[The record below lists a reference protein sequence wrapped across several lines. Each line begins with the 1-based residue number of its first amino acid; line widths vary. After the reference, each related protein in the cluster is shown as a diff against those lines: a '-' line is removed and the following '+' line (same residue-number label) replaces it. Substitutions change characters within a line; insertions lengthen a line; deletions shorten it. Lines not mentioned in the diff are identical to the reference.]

1 MRKTICSFLHV
12 VVHRVASGS
21 RGYRS
26 SLEPLTPSRRGNES
40 AISQA
45 DDAELHRRLGS
56 PLVLLYASI
65 SDATKTVLT
74 IDSSRLRSISGLM
87 HSLSFAWLLA
97 TCNVALCIVHSFGA
111 PQHRTKAVLRNPS
124 DDATALYKPRFRYV
138 IPEASVDPQVVAHD
152 IAEIAKVDAGGIE
165 LLGYPGGV
173 LPQIDWTINSWGG
186 QAWREI
192 TKAALR
198 STKELGLIL
207 DVAIGPFQGAGTPA
221 PYDDVGIMWDLLA
234 FNVSVRIGGSYDA
247 ILPGWGSGD
256 FVSASIGLVINS
268 TSVKLTGADGYYGPK
283 SYNGMSYTLAASS
296 LRDISDKVT
305 SDGHLKIR
313 VPQHPTGQ
321 EYHLFAFYQTRTRH
335 RELEIS
341 TAFGAAVP
349 QSPITTYV
357 ENGSWIAD
365 HFSTAG
371 ADMIINFWE
380 THELDNEMRELLKEV
395 GNYAWEDSY
404 EIGVAARLWYTPRL
418 LDEFHRRRSYRLNKF
433 LPLLYST
440 NTAFNGPLASINQY
454 FTDDADRGMQHIQDY
469 RRTVCTIRNSI

>member
-1 MRKTICSFLHV
+1 MSHFSTFSYTMAAGFIACPLCLHFI
-12 VVHRVASGS
+12 S
-21 RGYRS
+21 RGY
-26 SLEPLTPSRRGNES
+26 ES
-40 AISQA
+40 AILQA
-45 DDAELHRRLGS
+45 HEAEHHRRLGS
-56 PLVLLYASI
+56 PLVLLYAFS
-65 SDATKTVLT
+65 SGATKALLIITV
-74 IDSSRLRSISGLM
+74 IHSSINSGLM
-87 HSLSFAWLLA
+87 NFLSFAWLLA
-97 TCNVALCIVHSFGA
+97 TCNLVLCIVNSFEA
-111 PQHRTKAVLRNPS
+111 SQRRSQTALRNLFNG
-124 DDATALYKPRFRYV
+124 ATASYKPRFRYV
-138 IPEASVDPQVVAHD
+138 VPEASVDPQVVAQD

-186 QAWREI
+186 QAWKEI

-198 STKELGLIL
+198 ATKELGLIL

-234 FNVSVRIGGSYDA
+234 FNVSVRIGSSYDA
-247 ILPGWGSGD
+247 ILPGWGSGE
-256 FVSASIGLVINS
+256 FVSASIGLVTNS
-268 TSVKLTGADGYYGPK
+268 TPVNLTGADGYYGRK
-283 SYNGMSYTLAASS
+283 SYNGTSYTLAASS
-296 LRDISDKVT
+296 LRDISDSVT
-305 SDGHLKIR
+305 SDGHLNIR
-313 VPQHPTGQ
+313 VPQHLAGQ
-321 EYHLFAFYQTRTRH
+321 EYHLFAFYQIQTRY
-335 RELEIS
+335 RELEVS

-349 QSPITTYV
+349 QSPIITYV

-380 THELDNEMRELLKEV
+380 THELDDEMRELLKEV

-404 EIGVAARLWYTPRL
+404 EIGVAAHLWYTPRL

-469 RRTVCTIRNSI
+469 RRTVCTTFNSI